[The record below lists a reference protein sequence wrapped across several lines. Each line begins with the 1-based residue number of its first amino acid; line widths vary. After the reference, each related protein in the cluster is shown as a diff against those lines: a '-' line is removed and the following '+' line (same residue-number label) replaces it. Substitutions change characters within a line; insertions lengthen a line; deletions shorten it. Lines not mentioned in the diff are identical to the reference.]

1 MSPALEAARAR
12 SAARIAADVRTLSR
26 PPFTAAPPA
35 VCRYAY
41 TPEWTRTVRWVADRL
56 AALGFAVSDA
66 PLGTL
71 VARNVPAGAPSVG
84 VGSHLDSVR
93 RGGAWDGT
101 LGVVMALELARLDA
115 ELGLGLPLTV
125 IAWLEEEGAGFGRLL
140 LGSGLAAGDIGEAE
154 LRREIRALDDGRP
167 FWDVAGD
174 AGRDPAR
181 WRDSARALDGLVAWV
196 EPHIEQGRVLQDSGR
211 RLGVVSAIAG
221 HAHVDVTLIGRAG
234 HAGATPMAA
243 RADAL
248 LGAAELC
255 LAAEAEA
262 VRRPGAT
269 ATVGTLAAEPGSMNV
284 GPGRARATLDVRAAD
299 DAVRDAVLDGTLAAG
314 RAAADRR
321 GLAFAARDR
330 ARRPAVTLD
339 RDVRAALARAADAA
353 GAGGPELVSGATH
366 DTASLARHVPS
377 GMLFV
382 PCRDGVSHSPK
393 EAADPRDA
401 ALGVAVLA
409 DTAGALA
416 VAAGALST
424 MRKGTP
430 SAV

>member
-1 MSPALEAARAR
+1 MPAALEAARAR
-12 SAARIAADVRTLSR
+12 SAARIAADVRTLAR
-26 PPFTAAPPA
+26 PPFTATPDA

-71 VARNVPAGAPSVG
+71 VARNVPEGAPSVG

-140 LGSGLAAGDIGEAE
+140 LGSGLAVGDIGEAE
-154 LRREIRALDDGRP
+154 LRGGIRSLDDGRP
-167 FWDVAGD
+167 FWDVAAD
-174 AGRDPAR
+174 AGHDPAR
-181 WRDSARALDGLVAWV
+181 WRDSARALDGLVAWL
-196 EPHIEQGRVLQDSGR
+196 EPHIEQGRVLQDTR
-211 RLGVVSAIAG
+211 RPLGVVAAIAG
-221 HAHVDVTLIGRAG
+221 HAHIDVTLTGRAG
-234 HAGATPMAA
+234 HAGATPMDA

-255 LAAEAEA
+255 LAAEAQA
-262 VRRPGAT
+262 ARRPGAT
-269 ATVGTLAAEPGSMNV
+269 ATVGELVVEPGSMNV
-284 GPGRARATLDVRAAD
+284 VPGRVRATLDVRAAD
-299 DAVRDAVLDGTLAAG
+299 DAVRDAVLDGALAAG
-314 RAAADRR
+314 RAAATRR
-321 GLAFAARDR
+321 GLAFEAAER
-330 ARRPAVTLD
+330 ARRPAVRLD
-339 RDVRAALARAADAA
+339 PGVRAALARAAERE

-366 DTASLARHVPS
+366 DSASLARRVPS

-382 PCRDGVSHSPK
+382 PCRDGVSHSPD

-401 ALGVAVLA
+401 ARGVAVLA
-409 DTAGALA
+409 HAAGALA
-416 VAAGALST
+416 AAEGALST

-430 SAV
+430 APV